1 LAVLLLL
8 LLLSLLLSLLLLLLL
23 LHRDRRRLIRYLIA
37 ICLPP
42 LCAVRIDPC
51 AEVTLLTLHF
61 LLPLLRFLLPLL
73 RFLLQH
79 VVDHSAVR
87 LNCTVLPIR
96 IIGVV
101 RGRVAVLLYWSHGIV
116 RRLVMLWLPL
126 LVLRIRV
133 VMGLRLHLVAEL
145 NLVLTRV
152 V

>member
-23 LHRDRRRLIRYLIA
+23 LHRDRRRLIRYLIV
-37 ICLPP
+37 CLPP